1 MALYGENTVHMW
13 ANVNIK
19 AGQEDIRD
27 SFNMTSLTETNTGR
41 WSFYFSTNAA
51 NNDYA
56 VAAISGNQT
65 GTTTAPRQQV
75 PDNTWGITGF
85 RIRNFNCDNNS
96 LGVEVNDSCLTVIC
110 CADT

>member
-19 AGQEDIRD
+19 AGQETIRD
-27 SFNMTSLTETNTGR
+27 SHNMTSLVETNTGR

-56 VAAISGNQT
+56 VAAISGNSS
-65 GTTTAPRQQV
+65 GTTTAARQQN
-75 PDNTWGITGF
+75 PDNTWGTTGF
-85 RIRNFNCDNNS
+85 RIRNMNCDNNS
-96 LGVEVNDSCLTVIC
+96 TGTAVNDSVVTVIC